1 MKKPTTTLAFA
12 LVAAWAVPNFLLAET
27 KTLRKGPPCKVEK
40 SVDQHLVQIYVT
52 PPKPDGKY
60 VPGRFQIFIR
70 REYPDYLYVP
80 LESSKLK
87 DGRLH
92 VQIAI
97 SPAKQATYSITV
109 LDHQPT
115 EQLISYWK
123 KLSDINQA
131 NQPQQRK
138 Q

>member
-1 MKKPTTTLAFA
+1 MAKPTTTSAFA
-12 LVAAWAVPNFLLAET
+12 LVAALAMPSFILAET

-40 SVDQHLVQIYVT
+40 SVDMHLVQIYVT
-52 PPKPDGKY
+52 QPKPDGKY
-60 VPGRFQIFIR
+60 VPGRLRVFLR

-80 LESSKLK
+80 LETSNLK

-97 SPAKQATYSITV
+97 IPAKQATYSITV
-109 LDHQPT
+109 LDYQPT
-115 EQLISYWK
+115 EQLISYWE
-123 KLSDINQA
+123 KLSDIKEA
-131 NQPQQRK
+131 IQPQQRK